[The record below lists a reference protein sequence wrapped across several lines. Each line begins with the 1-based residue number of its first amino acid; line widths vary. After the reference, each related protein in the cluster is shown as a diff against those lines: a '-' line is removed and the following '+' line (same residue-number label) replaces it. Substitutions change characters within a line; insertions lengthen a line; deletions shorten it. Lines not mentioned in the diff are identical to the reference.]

1 MSVVRRCFQRAL
13 RPLGQRAYSLQ
24 HARSI
29 VPGVPDTLEVT
40 EGKVTPF
47 KEFSA
52 GRPSLMTKPQGVKP
66 IEEVPERLPDQA
78 IIQIG
83 RWDPDINDFRMDTFV
98 YEKGP
103 FMVLDILIA
112 IKAHQDP
119 TLTFRN
125 SCCEGVCGSCA
136 MNINGSNTLAC
147 ITPVTDET
155 VVFPLT
161 QMPILRDLVVDF
173 RWFFK
178 QVELVQNSTPKP
190 NKALFRMEAVK
201 QRYLDTVKAL
211 ESNAKAVTP

>member
-1 MSVVRRCFQRAL
+1 MAAMKQCIRMAV
-13 RPLGQRAYSLQ
+13 RPLGQRAYSLT

-29 VPGVPDTLEVT
+29 VPAIPETVEVT
-40 EGKVTPF
+40 EGKSTPF
-47 KEFSA
+47 VEFSA
-52 GRPSLMTKPQGVKP
+52 GRPTLMTRPLGAKP
-66 IEEVPERLPDQA
+66 IAEVPERKPEEA

-190 NKALFRMEAVK
+190 NKAMFRMEALK

-211 ESNAKAVTP
+211 DSNAKAVTP

>member
-1 MSVVRRCFQRAL
+1 MR
-13 RPLGQRAYSLQ
+13 YSIQ

-29 VPGVPDTLEVT
+29 VPSTDEVVGTT
-40 EGKVTPF
+40 EGKVKPF
-47 KEFSA
+47 VEFSA
-52 GRPSLMTKPQGVKP
+52 GRPSLMTKPLGAKP
-66 IEEVPERLPDQA
+66 VEEVPERLPGQA

-190 NKALFRMEAVK
+190 NKGYFRMDAVK
-201 QRYLDTVKAL
+201 QRYLDTVQAL
-211 ESNAKAVTP
+211 ESNSKAVTP

>member
-1 MSVVRRCFQRAL
+1 MNRCSNLALKTLGRMS
-13 RPLGQRAYSLQ
+13 YSIQ

-29 VPGVPDTLEVT
+29 VPAVNEVVGTT

-52 GRPSLMTKPQGVKP
+52 GRPSLMTKPVGAKP
-66 IEEVPERLPDQA
+66 IEEVPERAPGQA

-190 NKALFRMEAVK
+190 NKALFRMDAVK
-201 QRYLDTVKAL
+201 QRYLETMSAL
-211 ESNAKAVTP
+211 EKNAKAVTA